1 MNNEV
6 IISLDEYDRRSA
18 TIAKY
23 KEALAEIEELAE
35 DEESAPEWVRERIS
49 DIAQEAL
56 KGDPNNDRTT
66 NPNRN
71 NR

>member
-1 MNNEV
+1 MSNREHD
-6 IISLDEYDRRSA
+6 IEAERDDL
-18 TIAKY
+18 IA
-23 KEALAEIEELAE
+23 ALAEIEELAE